1 MNPIGYI
8 IIGATVL
15 LLWAACRE
23 VTASRAARTRR
34 IVKWAGLVVCV
45 VILAWWVVRSQ
56 TCMTPL
62 PTTFSFW
69 RTFAFFA
76 ILTAILWYR
85 DRRHGDD

>member
-1 MNPIGYI
+1 MSPIGYI

-45 VILAWWVVRSQ
+45 VILAWWMVRSQ

-62 PTTFSFW
+62 PSFW
-69 RTFAFFA
+69 RTFACFA

-85 DRRHGDD
+85 DPHRGDD